1 MLTLDCIIGSMT
13 FGKIM
18 SVERKGYK
26 AEVFSWSG
34 TSKHHKT
41 KDVYSGKSVGK
52 IDASVKA
59 PTHPFRLDLRVE
71 GEAGMHPD
79 PTYFKIKHTTKFER
93 LFVAYCEKH
102 HLSICQVSFSF
113 ERAHKD
119 LKFDTEVL
127 GSHTPKQHHMK
138 DNDVIKAMIRPLVF
152 EDSIPFLDLRGN
164 NIKQLPNDFLE
175 QVACF
180 GGSVLFNDALATCSA
195 LSPLV
200 SVSPANADRMQVEH
214 SMPSRPD
221 PAQYRE
227 RNVSDFLMAHGEYA
241 YSGALKG
248 DKEHGA
254 GTRFYADGC
263 MMKAVWADGS
273 RCGKAICTWQ
283 DGERWEVE
291 YHEDQVAGAAK
302 GVLANGDQ
310 FEGNVKES
318 VDCSTQKGPQSGDI
332 VTITANV
339 RGAPPGMPAL
349 AFHVGSEFEI
359 VNVISHE
366 GAFFATNTEFDTL
379 WFPISS
385 SNWTPRP
392 RASRSGGRAKGASVC
407 VCGEP
412 VCVCEEEEHEELS
425 TLTLQPSG
433 NGIMIYKEG
442 SRYEG
447 HWNDGIWHG
456 QGSFEWPPHTLP
468 LSQKSSV
475 SQAKLEP
482 SPRVCYVG
490 NWDNGKLEG
499 SGILTWA
506 AQEGNFV
513 GTFKNN
519 CPVKGVLEMSGISC
533 AVTYNCKVRMS
544 HFTHTNGSCHIYK

>member
-1 MLTLDCIIGSMT
+1 
-13 FGKIM
+13 
-18 SVERKGYK
+18 
-26 AEVFSWSG
+26 
-34 TSKHHKT
+34 
-41 KDVYSGKSVGK
+41 
-52 IDASVKA
+52 
-59 PTHPFRLDLRVE
+59 
-71 GEAGMHPD
+71 
-79 PTYFKIKHTTKFER
+79 
-93 LFVAYCEKH
+93 
-102 HLSICQVSFSF
+102 
-113 ERAHKD
+113 
-119 LKFDTEVL
+119 
-127 GSHTPKQHHMK
+127 
-138 DNDVIKAMIRPLVF
+138 
-152 EDSIPFLDLRGN
+152 
-164 NIKQLPNDFLE
+164 
-175 QVACF
+175 
-180 GGSVLFNDALATCSA
+180 
-195 LSPLV
+195 
-200 SVSPANADRMQVEH
+200 
-214 SMPSRPD
+214 
-221 PAQYRE
+221 
-227 RNVSDFLMAHGEYA
+227 
-241 YSGALKG
+241 
-248 DKEHGA
+248 
-254 GTRFYADGC
+254 
-263 MMKAVWADGS
+263 
-273 RCGKAICTWQ
+273 
-283 DGERWEVE
+283 VE

-318 VDCSTQKGPQSGDI
+318 VDCSTQKGPQSGDV

-359 VNVISHE
+359 VDVISHE
-366 GAFFATNTEFDTL
+366 GAFFATNTEFETL

-392 RASRSGGRAKGASVC
+392 RASRSGGREKGASVC

-412 VCVCEEEEHEELS
+412 LCVCEEEEQEELS

-468 LSQKSSV
+468 LSQESSL